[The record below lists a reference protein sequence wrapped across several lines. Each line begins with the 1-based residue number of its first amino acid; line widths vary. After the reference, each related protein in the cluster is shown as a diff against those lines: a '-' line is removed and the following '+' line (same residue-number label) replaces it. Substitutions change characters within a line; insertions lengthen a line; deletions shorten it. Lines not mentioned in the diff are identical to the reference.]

1 MMTDK
6 VAVLIVNYN
15 MPERAD
21 ALYESLSRSGY
32 PHDIIIVGNGSNLTR
47 PSKYTTLQLDNNVQT
62 TRGWLAGLESL
73 KEKYFAYMFVITS
86 TEIPEQKNDLIAS
99 MASVLKDDR
108 QAVGVHPSLT
118 ADSTT
123 AWEHLKTTGTNKI
136 RKTWMIDNIASMY
149 RADWFDSVGR
159 FDPELIYGWGID
171 IETCWKA
178 REQNRTLWIDER
190 IHVKKITDIGY
201 KMKRMNMSAD
211 KRRKLAGDN
220 MRDVLSRKYGDNW
233 WMKLTEEYRSEP
245 E

>member
-1 MMTDK
+1 MIDK

-99 MASVLKDDR
+99 MASVLKDDS

-233 WMKLTEEYRSEP
+233 WMKLTEEYRSEQ

>member
-1 MMTDK
+1 MTDK

-15 MPERAD
+15 MPERTD
-21 ALYESLSRSGY
+21 ALVERLERSGY
-32 PHDIIIVGNGSNLTR
+32 PHDTIVIGNGSDIVA
-47 PSKYTTLQLDNNVQT
+47 PSKYTTLQLDHNVQT
-62 TRGWLAGLESL
+62 TGGWLAGLDSL
-73 KEKYFAYMFVITS
+73 KEKYFAYMFLITS
-86 TEIPEQKNDLIAS
+86 AEIPEQKNDIIGTLAGT
-99 MASVLKDDR
+99 LKDDKL
-108 QAVGVHPSLT
+108 AVGVHPALT

-123 AWEHLKTTGTNKI
+123 AWTHLITTGTSGI
-136 RKTWMIDNIASMY
+136 RRTWMIDNIASMY

-233 WMKLTEEYRSEP
+233 WMKMTEEYRADHE
-245 E
+245 

>member
-1 MMTDK
+1 MTDK

-99 MASVLKDDR
+99 MASVLKDDS

-233 WMKLTEEYRSEP
+233 WMKLTEEYRSEQ

>member
-1 MMTDK
+1 MMIDK

-99 MASVLKDDR
+99 MASVLKDDS

-233 WMKLTEEYRSEP
+233 WMKLTEEYRSEQ

>member
-1 MMTDK
+1 MTDK